1 MNTGRERVADACSVD
16 SEAWGEREALALGCL
31 AVRVAPAEKRQGKE
45 QKILE
50 KERIRVGQVMEGRV

>member
-1 MNTGRERVADACSVD
+1 MD
-16 SEAWGEREALALGCL
+16 SEAWGEREALPVGCL
-31 AVRVAPAEKRQGKE
+31 GVRAARAEKRQGKE